1 MAVKF
6 DYPPG
11 ATPLDPDDA
20 AGLIPSHITTQGQLN
35 EWEFQNVAE
44 GRAWAFSGR
53 RRQFLTARFAE
64 ELHRRMFGRT
74 WKWAGT
80 LRKKETLPGIDPRN
94 ISVELRKLFEDVAY
108 QLQHESMPL
117 DEIAARYHHRLTL
130 IRPFPNGNGRHARL
144 MTDILLKMNG
154 GEPFDWGNSDLVA
167 PDDTR
172 GRYLAALRAA
182 DGRDHSLLFAFVRS
196 GTAKH

>member
-6 DYPPG
+6 EYPPG

-44 GRAWAFSGR
+44 ARAWAFSGR
-53 RRQFLTARFAE
+53 RKEYLTTRFTQ
-64 ELHRRMFGRT
+64 ELHRRMFGKT

-80 LRKKETLPGIDPRN
+80 LRRKETLPGIDPRN
-94 ISVELRKLFEDVAY
+94 ITVELRKLFDDVAH
-108 QLQHESMPL
+108 QLQHKSMLL
-117 DEIAARYHHRLTL
+117 DEIAARFHH
-130 IRPFPNGNGRHARL
+130 H
-144 MTDILLKMNG
+144 
-154 GEPFDWGNSDLVA
+154 WGNSDLVA

-172 GRYLAALRAA
+172 KRYIAALRAA
-182 DGRDHSLLFAFVRS
+182 DGRDHSLLFEFVRS
-196 GTAKH
+196 GTAMR